1 MPKWVELGFQEYSK
15 RMPREW
21 KFSCHELSLA
31 KRSKTTN
38 VDSLKE
44 KEAEQ
49 MLSCLP
55 QSNHV
60 VALDVLGKSL
70 STESLAEK
78 LNQWQMLGKD
88 VSILIGGPD
97 GLHQSCLERAN
108 ESVSLSKLTLPHPL
122 VRIMIA
128 EQLYRAWTITQ
139 NHPYHK

>member
-1 MPKWVELGFQEYSK
+1 
-15 RMPREW
+15 MPREW